1 MENIVKKYQKAKGKL
16 ETAKNEIESTM
27 NNMKIPE
34 KDRFNFKNAVIN
46 EMEQVVRD
54 VSGEMIVEAVKQ
66 CPGHAAYVSINS

>member
-1 MENIVKKYQKAKGKL
+1 MKNIINKYSVASNKL
-16 ETAKNEIESTM
+16 NTAKNEIESTM